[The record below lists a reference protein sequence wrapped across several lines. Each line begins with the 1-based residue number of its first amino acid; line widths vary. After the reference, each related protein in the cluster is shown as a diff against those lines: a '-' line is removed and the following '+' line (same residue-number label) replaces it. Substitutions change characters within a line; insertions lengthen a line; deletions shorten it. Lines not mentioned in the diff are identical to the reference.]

1 MNILNKV
8 TIFGILAIVAIGTF
22 AVGDLVNFAFAAKN
36 PQAQCINEQN
46 QGFIGKEQSGTAY
59 QFSKDSC
66 QQLSK

>member
-22 AVGDLVNFAFAAKN
+22 AVVDLVNFAFAAKH

-46 QGFIGKEQSGTAY
+46 QGFIGKEQGGDAY
-59 QFSKDSC
+59 KFSKDSC